1 AGLAAGRDR
10 TPGRGVPRR
19 RGTRRARGARPADP
33 GARRDPGLRR
43 GDPRAARRRTAA
55 PGQRPPARGPRA
67 RGDHRRRRGPA
78 RVRDRDPGNHAGE
91 AADGGR
97 LPDRPDHLPDR
108 AFAGP
113 AQGGPLRAAE
123 RARRPDHR
131 PGADAGG
138 LHARAAGR
146 GGRAVVLRP
155 GGDRRA
161 GTGVP
166 RPAPR
171 PPPPRLG
178 HRRRSRRRTAGGA
191 AVSWRVAG
199 VDEAGCGPL
208 AGPVVVAAVILDPHR
223 PIDGLDD
230 SKKLSPARREALYPQ
245 IIASAYAWRIEFVR
259 VEEIDA
265 LNILQA
271 RLTGMRRALC
281 ALDPAATRAR
291 IDGNRLPADLPC
303 RAEAVVGGDAQD
315 PAI

>member
-1 AGLAAGRDR
+1 
-10 TPGRGVPRR
+10 
-19 RGTRRARGARPADP
+19 
-33 GARRDPGLRR
+33 
-43 GDPRAARRRTAA
+43 
-55 PGQRPPARGPRA
+55 
-67 RGDHRRRRGPA
+67 

-155 GGDRRA
+155 GCA
-161 GTGVP
+161 
-166 RPAPR
+166 RPAPQ
-171 PPPPRLG
+171 RLG

-291 IDGNRLPADLPC
+291 IAGTRRPADLPC

-315 PAI
+315 PAIMAASILAKVARDRAMLELHAQFPQYGFDRHKGYPSPS